1 MQPTGIQAHDAGHSL
16 PRGIAL
22 IVTAFLCSATMGAVT
37 KSMHQTSPLLMLF
50 FQYAIGFLCFLPS
63 GLRLGVRELRTK
75 RLGLQIF
82 RSIAGS
88 ACQLLFFMSLRSLP
102 LLDSSL
108 LSNSAPLFIPIVV
121 WVWMRKTISL
131 QVAVSLLIGL
141 AGVLLIIHPGP
152 ELLDNPA
159 ALLALASGV
168 LSAVALVATNLLTE
182 TDPPARILLYNF
194 GVSALL
200 MAPVAVPLWKP
211 FSGRVWVM
219 LVSIG
224 VLFALTQWFIIVAY
238 RYASAT
244 ELSPFNY
251 SVVVFSGILGWVI
264 FGNVPTAAALVG
276 TVLICGGG
284 ILSIT
289 KGHAEGRGSWFGV
302 GHWHWFWKSARW
314 IGVLERE

>member
-1 MQPTGIQAHDAGHSL
+1 MQPTEIQAQDAGHSL

-22 IVTAFLCSATMGAVT
+22 IVTAFLCSAMMGAVT

-63 GLRLGVRELRTK
+63 GMRLGLQAMRTK

-82 RSIAGS
+82 RSVAGS

-131 QVAVSLLIGL
+131 HVAVSLLIGL
-141 AGVLLIIHPGP
+141 VGVLLIIHPGP
-152 ELLDNPA
+152 ELLHDPA

-168 LSAVALVATNLLTE
+168 LSAVALVATNLLAETE
-182 TDPPARILLYNF
+182 PPARILLYNF

-200 MAPVAVPLWKP
+200 MAPVAVRVWKP
-211 FSGRVWVM
+211 FSGQVWMM

-264 FGNVPTAAALVG
+264 FGDVPTAAALVG

-289 KGHAEGRGSWFGV
+289 KGHAEGRGSWFGA
-302 GHWHWFWKSARW
+302 GHWHWFWKGAGWSGA
-314 IGVLERE
+314 LERR